1 MARNFDNRSLARLCR
16 RTGGCARTVA
26 RVAVALT
33 LAGAWWQLAATSA
46 DAQGIY
52 LPFVGPTNQS
62 MGGAAA
68 ACPIDSIGALNWNP
82 GSISG
87 LASNEVAFGL
97 GLALPTTALD
107 STINANA
114 LGPGNPPVNL
124 VGTSESEPGVCPVP
138 TIGFVHRNPGSAWTL
153 GVGIFGVGGF
163 SANYPASTTNPISL
177 PQPNG
182 LGELHAKVE
191 LYQVTP
197 TISYALSD
205 RLSFGI
211 APVLNLAN
219 FNGQPFFLAP
229 PNADGTYSP
238 GFGTRTAFGGGFQLG
253 TYYITE
259 SDFRIGLSYKSPQWI
274 EPFRFNSQDENGLPR
289 FFKYNFDLPSITTL
303 GFAYSGFERWL
314 FAFDMRYFDY
324 SNADGFSQQGFL
336 PTGAVAGL
344 GWKSIFSFTPA
355 VQWNATDR
363 LTLRAG
369 YTFNENP
376 ITSGQTFF
384 NVVSS
389 LIIEHWLSFG
399 ATYRWN
405 QRVSSTIAYSHGFE
419 NSVTGPIYHPVF
431 GPLAGTSVTERV
443 SADMLN
449 AGITVNY

>member
-1 MARNFDNRSLARLCR
+1 MARTFGEEKIVGRRGSRRRPVTSIARAALLFAALG
-16 RTGGCARTVA
+16 TG
-26 RVAVALT
+26 
-33 LAGAWWQLAATSA
+33 WQLAESSA
-46 DAQGIY
+46 RAQGIY

-82 GSISG
+82 ATISG
-87 LASNEVAFGL
+87 LASSEVAFGL
-97 GLALPTTALD
+97 GLAMPTTSID
-107 STINANA
+107 SSINANA
-114 LGPGNPPVNL
+114 LGPGNPPINL
-124 VGTSESEPGVCPVP
+124 AGTSSSEPGVCPVP
-138 TIGFVHRNPGSAWTL
+138 TIGFVHRNVGSPWTL

-182 LGELHAKVE
+182 LGQLHAKVE

-197 TISYALSD
+197 TISYAVTD
-205 RLSFGI
+205 RLSFGV

-219 FNGQPFFLAP
+219 FNGQPFFLAA
-229 PNADGTYSP
+229 PNADGTYSD

-253 TYYITE
+253 TYYITD
-259 SDFRIGLSYKSPQWI
+259 SDFRVGLSYKSPQWI

-369 YTFNENP
+369 YTFNQNP
-376 ITSGQTFF
+376 IGGDQAFF

-405 QRVSSTIAYSHGFE
+405 QRVSSTIAYTHGFE
-419 NSVTGPIYHPVF
+419 NSVTGPLYSPLF

-449 AGITVNY
+449 AGITVQF